1 MNDLFWAAVRLAI
14 ALPLVLLLAVVTVRW
29 GVRRT
34 WGAGRGR
41 RIRVVEQVPLGR
53 GTSLALVA
61 VGRRY
66 YLLVCG
72 ERGAE
77 VVATFDALPEEAGTP
92 EPAPVDAALARFV
105 ERWQRLRFRCA
116 GREGHEGKYGG

>member
-1 MNDLFWAAVRLAI
+1 MSDLFWAAVRLAV

-29 GVRRT
+29 GVRRV
-34 WGAGRGR
+34 WGAGGGR

-77 VVATFDALPEEAGTP
+77 VVATLDTLPEEVGAP
-92 EPAPVDAALARFV
+92 QPAPVDAALARFV
-105 ERWQRLRFRCA
+105 ERWQRFRSRCT